1 MRKIVFRDNEG
12 NYLKAC
18 FALRRQG
25 WSYHQLAKK
34 FGKNHT
40 TIIFHCHK
48 HGVSKNGYRGNKI
61 EKYIPCIL
69 EKICPMCK
77 VVFETKMQIKKYCS
91 FECNKKQHNNLYK
104 LRKTKSLSKI
114 NEVEFGLDERNER
127 VNLGLDYRDY
137 LLRANG
143 GNIKKVNKILYNAK
157 GWAIIITPH
166 KKMKE
171 IIAERKKAN
180 EQRFQKLETS

>member
-69 EKICPMCK
+69 KKICPICK
-77 VVFETKMQIKKYCS
+77 TKFETKMQHKKYCS
-91 FECNKKQHNNLYK
+91 FECKKKQHNNLYNLK
-104 LRKTKSLSKI
+104 HGKPSLLKI

-137 LLRANG
+137 LLRAN
-143 GNIKKVNKILYNAK
+143 K
-157 GWAIIITPH
+157 
-166 KKMKE
+166 
-171 IIAERKKAN
+171 
-180 EQRFQKLETS
+180 